1 MRYLRPFK
9 FGAAMLAGAFALVGC
24 DAVEPETPPTKPQAR
39 PSAMVRAPLP
49 DGPSEASQNLARYYT
64 RVENDLVA
72 QGLMRRDGGGVDTP
86 FTDTDLLRNFIRI
99 GFFEEYQ
106 RDKGLLPSESG
117 PVAIKKWTGPVRIGV
132 EFGRNVPDAIKSTER
147 ARVAAY
153 ANRLARVTGHPISVS
168 DASPNFVV
176 MFMSNDDA
184 AQSRAR
190 ALEVIPAIA
199 KSNLAIVTNLPR
211 STQCFVIS
219 AGTRSEN
226 DLGVALAYIRTELTD
241 LQRLACIHEEIA
253 QGLGLTN
260 DSPRAR
266 PSIFND
272 DEEFA
277 LLTTHDEML
286 LEALYNPALKPGM
299 GLDDARPILRRLFER
314 GAS

>member
-1 MRYLRPFK
+1 MYRYFPGVL
-9 FGAAMLAGAFALVGC
+9 ALAGALALAGC
-24 DAVEPETPPTKPQAR
+24 DDVVSEDPPTNPQAR
-39 PSAMVRAPLP
+39 PNAMVRAPQP
-49 DGPSEASQNLARYYT
+49 SSPSEASQDLARYYK
-64 RVENDLVA
+64 RLENDLVI

-86 FTDTDLLRNFIRI
+86 FTDNDLLRNFVRI

-106 RDKGLLPSESG
+106 RDKGLLPSQSG

-132 EFGRNVPDAIKSTER
+132 EFGRNVPADVKASER

-153 ANRLARVTGHPISVS
+153 ASRLARVTGHPITVS
-168 DASPNFVV
+168 NASPNFVV
-176 MFMSNDDA
+176 LFMSNDDR

-219 AGTRSEN
+219 AGVRSEN
-226 DLGVALAYIRTELTD
+226 DLGVALAYIRSELTD

-299 GLDDARPILRRLFER
+299 GLEEARPILRRLFEK

>member
-1 MRYLRPFK
+1 
-9 FGAAMLAGAFALVGC
+9 
-24 DAVEPETPPTKPQAR
+24 
-39 PSAMVRAPLP
+39 MVRAPQP
-49 DGPSEASQNLARYYT
+49 SGPSDASQDLARYYQ
-64 RVENDLVA
+64 RLENDLVV

-86 FTDTDLLRNFIRI
+86 FTNNDLLRNFVRI

-106 RDKGLLPSESG
+106 RDKGLLPSQSG
-117 PVAIKKWTGPVRIGV
+117 PVAIKKWTEPVRIGV
-132 EFGRNVPDAIKSTER
+132 EFGRNVPEDIRNSER

-153 ANRLARVTGHPISVS
+153 ARRLARVTGHPITLS

-176 MFMSNDDA
+176 LFMSNDDG

-199 KSNLAIVTNLPR
+199 KSNLAIITNLPR

-219 AGTRSEN
+219 AGVQSEN
-226 DLGVALAYIRTELTD
+226 DLGVALAYIRSELTD

-299 GLDDARPILRRLFER
+299 GLEEARPILRRLFEK

>member
-1 MRYLRPFK
+1 
-9 FGAAMLAGAFALVGC
+9 
-24 DAVEPETPPTKPQAR
+24 
-39 PSAMVRAPLP
+39 MVRAPQLS
-49 DGPSEASQNLARYYT
+49 GPSEASQDLARYYK
-64 RVENDLVA
+64 RLENDLVV

-86 FTDTDLLRNFIRI
+86 FTDNDLLRNFVRI

-106 RDKGLLPSESG
+106 RDKGLLPSQSG

-132 EFGRNVPDAIKSTER
+132 EFGRNVPAHVKASER

-153 ANRLARVTGHPISVS
+153 ASRLARVTGHPITVS
-168 DASPNFVV
+168 NASPNFVV
-176 MFMSNDDA
+176 LFMSNDDR
-184 AQSRAR
+184 AQSKAR

-199 KSNLAIVTNLPR
+199 KSNLAIVSNLPR

-219 AGTRSEN
+219 AGVRSEN
-226 DLGVALAYIRTELTD
+226 ELGVALAYIRSELTD

-286 LEALYNPALKPGM
+286 LEVLYNPALKPGM
-299 GLDDARPILRRLFER
+299 GLEEARPILRRLFEK
-314 GAS
+314 GTS

>member
-1 MRYLRPFK
+1 LYRYFPGVL
-9 FGAAMLAGAFALVGC
+9 ALAGALALAGC
-24 DAVEPETPPTKPQAR
+24 DDVVSEDPPTNPQAR
-39 PSAMVRAPLP
+39 PNAMVRAPQP
-49 DGPSEASQNLARYYT
+49 SGPSEASQDLARYYK
-64 RVENDLVA
+64 RLENDLVI

-86 FTDTDLLRNFIRI
+86 FTDNDLLRNFVRI

-106 RDKGLLPSESG
+106 RDKGLLPSQSG

-132 EFGRNVPDAIKSTER
+132 EFGRNVPADVKASER

-153 ANRLARVTGHPISVS
+153 ASRLARVTGHPITVS
-168 DASPNFVV
+168 NASPNFVV
-176 MFMSNDDA
+176 LFMSNDDR

-219 AGTRSEN
+219 AGVRSEN
-226 DLGVALAYIRTELTD
+226 DLGVALAYIRSELTD

-299 GLDDARPILRRLFER
+299 GLEEARPILRRLFEK

>member
-1 MRYLRPFK
+1 MYRFFPVVV
-9 FGAAMLAGAFALVGC
+9 ALAGALALAGC
-24 DAVEPETPPTKPQAR
+24 DDVAPEAPPTNPQAR
-39 PSAMVRAPLP
+39 PNAMVRAPQP
-49 DGPSEASQNLARYYT
+49 SGPSEASRDLARYYT
-64 RVENDLVA
+64 RLENDLVA

-86 FTDTDLLRNFIRI
+86 FTDNDLLRNFVQI

-106 RDKGLLPSESG
+106 RDKGLLPSQSG

-132 EFGRNVPDAIKSTER
+132 EFGRNVPDEIRSAER

-153 ANRLARVTGHPISVS
+153 ANRLERVTGHPISLS

-176 MFMSNDDA
+176 LFMSNDDG

-199 KSNLAIVTNLPR
+199 KSNLAIITNLPR

-226 DLGVALAYIRTELTD
+226 ELGVALAYIRTELTD

-286 LEALYNPALKPGM
+286 LEALYNPALNPGM
-299 GLDDARPILRRLFER
+299 GLEEARPILRRLFEK
-314 GAS
+314 GES

>member
-1 MRYLRPFK
+1 M
-9 FGAAMLAGAFALVGC
+9 
-24 DAVEPETPPTKPQAR
+24 
-39 PSAMVRAPLP
+39 
-49 DGPSEASQNLARYYT
+49 
-64 RVENDLVA
+64 
-72 QGLMRRDGGGVDTP
+72 
-86 FTDTDLLRNFIRI
+86 
-99 GFFEEYQ
+99 
-106 RDKGLLPSESG
+106 LPSQSG

-132 EFGRNVPDAIKSTER
+132 EFGRNVPADVKASER

-153 ANRLARVTGHPISVS
+153 ASRLARVTGHPITVS
-168 DASPNFVV
+168 NASPNFVV
-176 MFMSNDDA
+176 LFMSNDDR

-219 AGTRSEN
+219 AGVRSEN
-226 DLGVALAYIRTELTD
+226 DLGVALAYIRSELTD

-299 GLDDARPILRRLFER
+299 GLEEARPILRRLFEK

>member
-1 MRYLRPFK
+1 MRNLYRYFPGVL
-9 FGAAMLAGAFALVGC
+9 ALAGALALAGC
-24 DAVEPETPPTKPQAR
+24 DDVVSEDPPTNPQAR
-39 PSAMVRAPLP
+39 PNAMVRAPQP
-49 DGPSEASQNLARYYT
+49 SGPSEASQDLARYYK
-64 RVENDLVA
+64 RLENDLVI

-86 FTDTDLLRNFIRI
+86 FTDNDLLRNFVRI

-106 RDKGLLPSESG
+106 RDKGLLPSQSG

-132 EFGRNVPDAIKSTER
+132 EFGRNVPADVKASER

-153 ANRLARVTGHPISVS
+153 ASRLARVTGHPITVS
-168 DASPNFVV
+168 NASPNFVV
-176 MFMSNDDA
+176 LFMSNDDR

-219 AGTRSEN
+219 AGVRSEN
-226 DLGVALAYIRTELTD
+226 DLGVALAYIRSELTD

-299 GLDDARPILRRLFER
+299 GLEEARPILRRLFEK

>member
-1 MRYLRPFK
+1 
-9 FGAAMLAGAFALVGC
+9 MLAGAFALVGC
-24 DAVEPETPPTKPQAR
+24 DAIEPEAPPTKPQAR
-39 PSAMVRAPLP
+39 PNAMVRAPLP
-49 DGPSEASQNLARYYT
+49 DGPSQASQALAQHYQ

-86 FTDTDLLRNFIRI
+86 FTDTDLLRNFVRI

-117 PVAIKKWTGPVRIGV
+117 PVAIKKWTAPVRIGV
-132 EFGRNVPDAIKSTER
+132 EFGRNVPAEIKASER

-153 ANRLARVTGHPISVS
+153 ASRLSRITGHPITLN

-176 MFMSNDDA
+176 LFMSNDDG

-199 KSNLAIVTNLPR
+199 KSNLAIITNLPR

-219 AGTRSEN
+219 AGITSEN
-226 DLGVALAYIRTELTD
+226 ELGVALAYIRSELTD

-286 LEALYNPALKPGM
+286 LSALYNPALRPGM
-299 GLDDARPILRRLFER
+299 GLEEARPILRRLFDKGE
-314 GAS
+314 S

>member
-1 MRYLRPFK
+1 MLRRIIL
-9 FGAAMLAGAFALVGC
+9 GLVTLAGALALAGC
-24 DAVEPETPPTKPQAR
+24 EDTVPEAPPTKPQAR
-39 PSAMVRAPLP
+39 PNAMVRAPQP
-49 DGPSEASQNLARYYT
+49 SAPSEASQDLARYYK
-64 RVENDLVA
+64 RLENDLVV

-86 FTDTDLLRNFIRI
+86 FTDNDLLRNFVQI

-106 RDKGLLPSESG
+106 RDKGLLPSQSG

-132 EFGRNVPDAIKSTER
+132 EFGRNVPEEIRQSEK
-147 ARVAAY
+147 ARVGDY
-153 ANRLARVTGHPISVS
+153 ARRLSRVTGHSITLS
-168 DASPNFVV
+168 DASPNFIV
-176 MFMSNDDA
+176 MFMSNDDG
-184 AQSRAR
+184 AQSKAR

-199 KSNLAIVTNLPR
+199 QSNLAIITNLPR

-219 AGTRSEN
+219 AGTRDEN
-226 DLGVALAYIRTELTD
+226 ELGVALAYIRSELTD

-299 GLDDARPILRRLFER
+299 GLEEARPILRRLFEK
-314 GAS
+314 GES

>member
-1 MRYLRPFK
+1 MFRYFPGVL
-9 FGAAMLAGAFALVGC
+9 ALAGALALAGC
-24 DAVEPETPPTKPQAR
+24 DDLVTEDPPTKPQAR
-39 PSAMVRAPLP
+39 PNAMVRAPQP
-49 DGPSEASQNLARYYT
+49 SGPSEASQDLARYYS
-64 RVENDLVA
+64 RLENDLVV

-86 FTDTDLLRNFIRI
+86 FTDNDLLRNFVRI

-106 RDKGLLPSESG
+106 RDKGLLPSQSG

-132 EFGRNVPDAIKSTER
+132 EFGRNVPADVKSSER

-153 ANRLARVTGHPISVS
+153 ASRLARITGHPITVS
-168 DASPNFVV
+168 NASPNFVV
-176 MFMSNDDA
+176 LFMSNDDR

-199 KSNLAIVTNLPR
+199 KSNLAIITNLPR

-219 AGTRSEN
+219 AGVRSEN
-226 DLGVALAYIRTELTD
+226 DLGVALAYIRSELTD

-299 GLDDARPILRRLFER
+299 GLEEARPILRRLFEK